1 MLPSEMFQIMFVGFS
16 FLPLSPLMRINRDER
31 EGDID
36 FDFPRRRD
44 QRCQQDQDEYVDG
57 TGLCQWSDTNQ
68 SWTVERMRGLLRCMA
83 MACFVETNCDTR
95 DEIWPIGT
103 VLNS

>member
-1 MLPSEMFQIMFVGFS
+1 MNAKEILILTS
-16 FLPLSPLMRINRDER
+16 RDGET
-31 EGDID
+31 
-36 FDFPRRRD
+36 RD
-44 QRCQQDQDEYVDG
+44 VSRTKMNMWMGQACASGAIQ
-57 TGLCQWSDTNQ
+57 TNHG
-68 SWTVERMRGLLRCMA
+68 TVERMRGLLRCMA